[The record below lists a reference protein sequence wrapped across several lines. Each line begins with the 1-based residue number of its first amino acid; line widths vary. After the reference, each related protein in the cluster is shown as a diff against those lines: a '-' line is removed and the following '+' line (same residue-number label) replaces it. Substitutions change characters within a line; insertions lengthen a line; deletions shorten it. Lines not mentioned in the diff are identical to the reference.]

1 MIALEGLEISQI
13 YVKEDARME
22 EMTLGQ
28 WIGTIVLCM
37 IPCVN
42 IVMLIVWAAGNG
54 NPIRKRFAQAYL
66 IVTVAVY
73 VIGIIL
79 YAVAG
84 AALMASLGAAAM
96 LIAA

>member
-1 MIALEGLEISQI
+1 
-13 YVKEDARME
+13 ME

-28 WIGTIVLCM
+28 WIGTLVLCM

-42 IVMLIVWAAGNG
+42 IVMLIVWIAGSG

-66 IVTVAVY
+66 IVWVAMV
-73 VIGIIL
+73 VILGII

>member
-1 MIALEGLEISQI
+1 
-13 YVKEDARME
+13 ME

-54 NPIRKRFAQAYL
+54 NATRKRFAQAYL
-66 IVTVAVY
+66 IVIVAVY
-73 VIGIIL
+73 VLGIIF
-79 YAVAG
+79 YAIVG
-84 AALMASLGAAAM
+84 AYAFAALGAASSM
-96 LIAA
+96 LIGA

>member
-1 MIALEGLEISQI
+1 
-13 YVKEDARME
+13 ME

-73 VIGIIL
+73 VLGIIF
-79 YAVAG
+79 YAIVG
-84 AALMASLGAAAM
+84 ASAFAALGAASM